1 MISMTR
7 RKGTAKK
14 KRPKGAVQAL
24 SSDVVEAIASIQK
37 FRLQM
42 ELAEEQGRENDALML
57 RHMLEMAESY
67 LESLIDVALDKMEE
81 GK

>member
-1 MISMTR
+1 MPR

-14 KRPKGAVQAL
+14 KKPRKEAVQAL

-57 RHMLEMAESY
+57 KHMLEMAESY
-67 LESLIDVALDKMEE
+67 LESLIDIALDKMEE
-81 GK
+81 GE